1 MSGDCTA
8 DDRPVVLLL
17 FGGRSGEHDVSC
29 ASALSVLRGIDAARW
44 HAVPVGITRAGR
56 FVLPAPASVAAAIA
70 SHDDSTAIAEH
81 LTAEGETVHLV
92 ADARPGRVAVVTD
105 DGAKRAV
112 ADVVFPV
119 LHGPYGEDGTIQ
131 GMLDV
136 LRVPYVGS
144 GVLGSAV
151 AMDKVATKRVLAA
164 EGLPQVA
171 WRSRTV
177 WEWDDAPDAG
187 VLVADLGLP
196 CFVKPANL
204 GSSVGVSKV
213 DDVAA
218 LPAAMAEAFRHDH
231 VVIVEAGVDAREIEV
246 GVLGGTAPEASVPGE
261 VVAPGGFYDF
271 ALKYTATGATT
282 TVPADLPVD
291 VEATV
296 RADALRVFSAVGAWG
311 LARVDFFVTAGGTVL
326 VNEINTMP
334 GFTSISMF
342 TKLWEATGVPYAA
355 QIERLLGLALER
367 AALQEHRSN

>member
-1 MSGDCTA
+1 MSTA
-8 DDRPVVLLL
+8 GAGDDRPVVLLL

-29 ASALSVLRGIDAARW
+29 ASALSVLRGIDVECWRV
-44 HAVPVGITRAGR
+44 VPVGITRAGR
-56 FVLPAPASVAAAIA
+56 FVLPPPDAVAAAVA

-81 LTAEGETVHLV
+81 LTAEGDTVHLV
-92 ADARPGRVAVVTD
+92 ADDPPGRVRVIAD
-105 DGAKRAV
+105 DATVRAV

-144 GVLGSAV
+144 GVLGSSV

-164 EGLPQVA
+164 EGLAQVA
-171 WRSRTV
+171 WRSRTA
-177 WEWDDAPDAG
+177 WEWEAAPDPE
-187 VLVADLGLP
+187 VLVAELGLP

-213 DDVAA
+213 GDTAA

-246 GVLGGTAPEASVPGE
+246 GVLGGTAPGASVPGE

-271 ALKYTATGATT
+271 ALKYTDEGATT
-282 TVPADLPVD
+282 IVPAELPGD
-291 VEATV
+291 VADTV
-296 RADALRVFSAVGAWG
+296 RDTAVRVFAAVGAWG
-311 LARVDFFVTAGGTVL
+311 LARVDFFVTADGSVL

-342 TKLWEATGVPYAA
+342 TKMWEASGVPYA
-355 QIERLLGLALER
+355 QQVEQLLQLAFER
-367 AALQEHRSN
+367 AALQERRSN